1 MGERNLNKAQPLIS
15 IVIPYYN
22 TERYL
27 ERCVDSITAQTYRN
41 LEILLVNDG
50 SEDRSVSIAK
60 ALEEEDERIVNIN
73 VPHGGVSI
81 ARNAG
86 LKRAHG
92 DYIMF
97 VDSDDWMAPR
107 IVGHMAR
114 LMEKLDADLVTCE
127 IERAEDVSSVSKNIP
142 RSLSYSVCSRDSY
155 MKIFFKISS
164 NEWVHFPVAKLYKR
178 ELLPQPLYP
187 EHIRVGEDVL
197 GTYLA
202 VSETRKIVRLKEVG
216 YYYFINPRSAT
227 SQFDER
233 DFDLIRVWD
242 KVVEATN
249 GKEPDHSYAK
259 LNRDRINFTLLLR
272 MLTELPAKE
281 RKQKYGKI
289 EKQLLADLKK
299 CEKSLLRSPIVFSR
313 KVLIFLLCH
322 CYPLVAFGGS
332 ILFRIGNRSGSAVAF
347 SQRRGL
353 S

>member
-1 MGERNLNKAQPLIS
+1 MDSRNFDREKPLIS

-22 TERYL
+22 TEKYL
-27 ERCVDSITAQTYRN
+27 ERCVDSVTAQTYRN

-50 SEDRSVSIAK
+50 SEDRSPEIAE
-60 ALEEEDERIVNIN
+60 ALAEEDERVIPVD

-86 LKRAHG
+86 LARARG
-92 DYIMF
+92 RYIMF
-97 VDSDDWMAPR
+97 VDSDDWLAPR
-107 IVGHMAR
+107 IIGHMLRAI
-114 LMEKLDADLVTCE
+114 EHTKADLATCE
-127 IERAEDVSSVSKNIP
+127 IERAEDISSTAPSRGNTKA
-142 RSLSYSVCSRDSY
+142 SVCSKDSFL
-155 MKIFFKISS
+155 KTFFRINS

-202 VSETRKIVRLKEVG
+202 VSNTRKIVRLKEVG

-233 DFDLIRVWD
+233 DFDLIQVWD
-242 KVVEATN
+242 KVVDATE
-249 GKEPDHSYAK
+249 GTEPDHSYAK

-272 MLTELPAKE
+272 MLTELSPSD
-281 RKQKYGKI
+281 RKRKFGRI
-289 EKQLLADLKK
+289 EKQLLSDLKK
-299 CEKSLLRSPIVFSR
+299 SEKSLLHSPIVLSR

-322 CYPLVAFGGS
+322 CYPLVAFAGN
-332 ILFRIGNRSGSAVAF
+332 ILYQIGKRTGRTIAF
-347 SQRRGL
+347 SQRRDL

>member
-1 MGERNLNKAQPLIS
+1 MDERNFGNTQPLIS
-15 IVIPYYN
+15 VIIPYFN
-22 TERYL
+22 TEKYL
-27 ERCVDSITAQTYRN
+27 VRCVDSITAQTWRN
-41 LEILLVNDG
+41 LEIILVNDG
-50 SEDRSVSIAK
+50 SDDRSPSIAREL
-60 ALEEEDERIVNIN
+60 ASEDSRIVIMD

-86 LKRAHG
+86 LERASG
-92 DYIMF
+92 KYVLF

-107 IVGHMAR
+107 IIGHMAR

-127 IERAEDVSSVSKNIP
+127 IERSEEISEFPSAKQAK
-142 RSLSYSVCSRDSY
+142 YSVCTRDAF
-155 MKIFFKISS
+155 MRIFFKISS

-178 ELLPQPLYP
+178 ELLPKPLYP

-202 VSETRKIVRLKEVG
+202 VAETRKIVRLKEVG

-242 KVVEATN
+242 KVVEATR
-249 GKEPDHSYAK
+249 GKEPDHSYAR

-272 MLTELPAKE
+272 MLTELPARE
-281 RKQKYGKI
+281 RKARFGKI
-289 EKQLLADLKK
+289 EKQLRSDLKK
-299 CEKSLLRSPIVFSR
+299 CEKNLLHSPIVFSR

-322 CYPLVAFGGS
+322 CYPVVELGGS
-332 ILFRIGNRSGSAVAF
+332 ILYKIGNRHGSSIAF

>member
-1 MGERNLNKAQPLIS
+1 MESRKPGKEQPLIS
-15 IVIPYYN
+15 VVIPYFN
-22 TERYL
+22 TEKYL
-27 ERCVDSITAQTYRN
+27 VRCVDSITSQTWRN

-50 SEDRSVSIAK
+50 SEDRSPLIARQL
-60 ALEEEDERIVNIN
+60 AEEDSRIRTID

-86 LKRAHG
+86 LEKASG
-92 DYIMF
+92 KYVMF

-107 IVGHMAR
+107 IISHMAR

-127 IERAEDVSSVSKNIP
+127 IERSEEVTEFPVSRQAK
-142 RSLSYSVCSRDSY
+142 YSVCSRDAF
-155 MKIFFKISS
+155 MRIFFKISS
-164 NEWVHFPVAKLYKR
+164 NEWVHFPVAKLYKKD
-178 ELLPQPLYP
+178 LLPNPLYP

-202 VSETRKIVRLKEVG
+202 VAETRKIVRLKEVG

-249 GKEPDHSYAK
+249 GKEPDHSYAR

-281 RKQKYGKI
+281 RKEKFGDI
-289 EKQLLADLKK
+289 EKQLRVDLKK
-299 CEKSLLRSPIVFSR
+299 CEKNLLRSPIVFSR

-322 CYPLVAFGGS
+322 CYPLVELGGG
-332 ILFRIGNRSGSAVAF
+332 ILYKIGSRHGSSVAF